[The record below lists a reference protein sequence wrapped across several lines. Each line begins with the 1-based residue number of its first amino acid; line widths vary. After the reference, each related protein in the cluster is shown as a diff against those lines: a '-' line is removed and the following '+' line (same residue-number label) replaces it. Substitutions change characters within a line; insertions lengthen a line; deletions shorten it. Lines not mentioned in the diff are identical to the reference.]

1 MIKFWENWFMDN
13 LNSAKEILKAIGM
26 PEKQQNDISAY
37 TLLALAYIRQSTDW
51 SQSTNEWIRIH
62 DIIRFININYDVQYA
77 ENTRETIRKNV
88 IHQFRDAAIVEDNGK
103 PTNSPHFRYKLTE
116 EFLKLIQCYN
126 SSKWNDSLK
135 DFLST
140 HESLIN
146 IYSSKREL
154 LKKPVMI
161 NGNPFSFSPGNHNK
175 LQKQIIE
182 EFASRFAQGSECL
195 YVGDTAKKD
204 LFINTEKLEKLGFSI
219 STHDK
224 MPDVVFYCEDKNWIY
239 FIEAVTSTGPM
250 NYKRITEINK
260 LTENVDA
267 GKIFITAF
275 LDFRTFKKFAVDLAW
290 DTEVWIADN
299 PDHLIHFN
307 GDRFLGPR

>member
-1 MIKFWENWFMDN
+1 MDN
-13 LNSAKEILKAIGM
+13 LDSAKEILKAIEM
-26 PEKQQNDISAY
+26 PERQQNDTSAY
-37 TLLALAYIRQSTDW
+37 TLLALANIHQGTEW
-51 SQSTNEWIRIH
+51 SQSTNNWIRIH

-77 ENTRETIRKNV
+77 ENTRENIRKNV
-88 IHQFRDAAIVEDNGK
+88 IHQFRDAAIVEDNSK
-103 PTNSPHFRYKLTE
+103 STNSPNYRYKLTD
-116 EFLKLIQCYN
+116 EFLKLIQTYD
-126 SSKWNDSLK
+126 SPEWDDSLNE
-135 DFLST
+135 FLSE
-140 HESLIN
+140 HESLID

-154 LKKPVMI
+154 LKRPVMI
-161 NGNPFSFSPGNHNK
+161 NGQEFSFSPGPHNE

-182 EFASRFAQGSECL
+182 EFGSRFAQGSECL

-204 LFINTEKLEKLGFSI
+204 LFINNEKLEELGFAI

-224 MPDVVFYCEDKNWIY
+224 MPDVILYCEDKNWIY

-250 NYKRITEINK
+250 DYKRIGEINQ
-260 LTENVDA
+260 LTENVKA

-275 LDFRTFKKFAVDLAW
+275 LDFRTFKRFAADLAW
-290 DTEVWIADN
+290 DSEVWIADN

>member
-1 MIKFWENWFMDN
+1 MDN
-13 LNSAKEILKAIGM
+13 LDSAKEILKAIEM
-26 PEKQQNDISAY
+26 PERQQNDISAY
-37 TLLALAYIRQSTDW
+37 TLLALANIHEHNKWSESTA
-51 SQSTNEWIRIH
+51 NWIRIH
-62 DIIRFININYDVQYA
+62 DIIRFIYVNYDVQYA
-77 ENTRETIRKNV
+77 ENSRETFRKQV
-88 IHQFRDAAIVEDNGK
+88 IHQFRDAAIIEDNGR
-103 PTNSPHFRYKLTE
+103 PTNSPQYRYKLTD
-116 EFLKLIQCYN
+116 EFLKLIQTYDSPEWDN
-126 SSKWNDSLK
+126 SLNE
-135 DFLST
+135 FLSE

-146 IYSSKREL
+146 IYSSKREF
-154 LKKPVMI
+154 LKRPVMI
-161 NGNPFSFSPGNHNK
+161 NGEKFSFSPGPHNE

-182 EFASRFAQGSECL
+182 EFGSRFAQGSECL

-204 LFINTEKLEKLGFSI
+204 LLINHEKLEELGFAI

-224 MPDVVFYCEDKNWIY
+224 MPDVILYCEDKNWIY

-250 NYKRITEINK
+250 DYKRIGEINQ

-275 LDFRTFKKFAVDLAW
+275 LDFRTFKKFAAELAW
-290 DTEVWIADN
+290 DSEVWIADN

>member
-1 MIKFWENWFMDN
+1 MDN
-13 LNSAKEILKAIGM
+13 LDSAKEILKAIEM
-26 PEKQQNDISAY
+26 PERQQNDISAY
-37 TLLALAYIRQSTDW
+37 TLLALANIRQHNKWSESTA
-51 SQSTNEWIRIH
+51 NWIRIH
-62 DIIRFININYDVQYA
+62 DIIRFIYVNYDVQYA
-77 ENTRETIRKNV
+77 ENSRETFRKQV
-88 IHQFRDAAIVEDNGK
+88 IHQFRDAAIIEDNGK
-103 PTNSPHFRYKLTE
+103 ATNSPLYRYRLTE
-116 EFLKLIQCYN
+116 EFLKLIQTYD
-126 SSKWNDSLK
+126 SPEWEDSLNE
-135 DFLST
+135 FLSE
-140 HESLIN
+140 HESLID

-154 LKKPVMI
+154 LKRPVMI
-161 NGNPFSFSPGNHNK
+161 NGEKFSFSLGPHNE

-182 EFASRFAQGSECL
+182 EFGSRFAQGSECL

-204 LFINTEKLEKLGFSI
+204 LLINHEKLEDLGFAI

-224 MPDVVFYCEDKNWIY
+224 MPDVILYCEDKNWIY

-250 NYKRITEINK
+250 DYKRIGEINQ

-275 LDFRTFKKFAVDLAW
+275 LDFRTFKKFAADLAW
-290 DTEVWIADN
+290 DSEVWIADN

>member
-1 MIKFWENWFMDN
+1 MDN
-13 LNSAKEILKAIGM
+13 LNSAKEILKAIEM

-37 TLLALAYIRQSTDW
+37 TLLALADIRASMDW
-51 SQSTNEWIRIH
+51 SLATDNWIRIH
-62 DIIRFININYDVQYA
+62 DIIKFIDINYDVQYA
-77 ENTRETIRKNV
+77 ENSRETFRKQV
-88 IHQFRDAAIVEDNGK
+88 IHQFRDAAIIEDNSK
-103 PTNSPHFRYKLTE
+103 PTNSPNFRYKLTE
-116 EFLKLIQCYN
+116 EFLNLIKTYDTPQWDN
-126 SSKWNDSLK
+126 SLSE
-135 DFLST
+135 FLST
-140 HESLIN
+140 HESLISK
-146 IYSSKREL
+146 YSSKREL

-161 NGNPFSFSPGNHNK
+161 NGKPFTFSPGNHNE

-182 EFASRFAQGSECL
+182 EFAPRFAQNSECL

-204 LFINTEKLEKLGFSI
+204 LFINNEKLEELGFLI

-224 MPDVVFYCEDKNWIY
+224 MPDVILYCEDKNWLY

-250 NYKRITEINK
+250 DYKRIHEINK

-275 LDFRTFKKFAVDLAW
+275 LDLRTFKRFVTELAW
-290 DTEVWIADN
+290 DSEVWIADN
-299 PDHLIHFN
+299 PNHLIHFN

>member
-1 MIKFWENWFMDN
+1 MDN
-13 LNSAKEILKAIGM
+13 LDCAKEILKEIEM
-26 PEKQQNDISAY
+26 PEKQQNDISAF
-37 TLLALAYIRQSTDW
+37 TLLALADIRKHSNW
-51 SQSTNEWIRIH
+51 SQATNEWIRIH
-62 DIIRFININYDVQYA
+62 DIIRFIDINYDVQYA

-103 PTNSPHFRYKLTE
+103 PTNSPHFRYKLST
-116 EFLKLIQCYN
+116 EFLDLIKTFN
-126 SSKWNDSLK
+126 SPQWEISLNE
-135 DFLST
+135 FLSS
-140 HESLIN
+140 HESLKSK
-146 IYSSKREL
+146 YSSKREM
-154 LKKPVMI
+154 LKKPVLI
-161 NGNPFSFSPGNHNK
+161 NGKPFTFSPGKHNE
-175 LQKQIIE
+175 LQKHIIE
-182 EFASRFAQGSECL
+182 EFASRFAQESECL

-204 LFINTEKLEKLGFSI
+204 LLINNEKLKELGFAI

-224 MPDVVFYCEDKNWIY
+224 MPDVILYCEDKNWIY

-250 NYKRITEINK
+250 DYKRIGEINK

-275 LDFRTFKKFAVDLAW
+275 LNFKTFKRFAADLAW
-290 DTEVWIADN
+290 DSEVWIAEN

>member
-1 MIKFWENWFMDN
+1 MNN
-13 LNSAKEILKAIGM
+13 LDSAKEILKAIGM

-37 TLLALAYIRQSTDW
+37 TLLSLAHLREHHTW
-51 SQSTNEWIRIH
+51 SQATNEWIRIH
-62 DIIRFININYDVQYA
+62 DIIRFININYDTEYA

-88 IHQFRDAAIVEDNGK
+88 IHQFRDAAIVEDNSK
-103 PTNSPHFRYKLTE
+103 PTNSPNYRYKLTE
-116 EFLKLIQCYN
+116 EFLKLIQSYD
-126 SSKWNDSLK
+126 SSKWNESLNE
-135 DFLST
+135 FLAT

-154 LKKPVMI
+154 LKKPVLI
-161 NGNPFSFSPGNHNK
+161 NGKPFTFSPGKHNE

-182 EFASRFAQGSECL
+182 EFAPRFAQECECL

-204 LFINTEKLEKLGFSI
+204 LFINNEKLEKLGFTI

-224 MPDVVFYCEDKNWIY
+224 MPDVILYCEEKNWIY

-250 NYKRITEINK
+250 NYKRINEIK
-260 LTENVDA
+260 QLTENVDA

-275 LDFRTFKKFAVDLAW
+275 LDIITFKKFASDLAW
-290 DTEVWIADN
+290 DSEVWIADTPN
-299 PDHLIHFN
+299 HLIHFN

>member
-1 MIKFWENWFMDN
+1 MDN
-13 LNSAKEILKAIGM
+13 LDSAKEILKAIEM
-26 PEKQQNDISAY
+26 PERQQNDISAY
-37 TLLALAYIRQSTDW
+37 TLLALANIREHNKWSESTAK
-51 SQSTNEWIRIH
+51 WIRIH
-62 DIIRFININYDVQYA
+62 DIIRFIYVNYDVQYA
-77 ENTRETIRKNV
+77 ENSRETFRKQV
-88 IHQFRDAAIVEDNGK
+88 IHQFRDAAIIEDNGR
-103 PTNSPHFRYKLTE
+103 PTNSPQYRYKLTD
-116 EFLKLIQCYN
+116 EFLKLIQTYDSPEWDN
-126 SSKWNDSLK
+126 SLNE
-135 DFLST
+135 FLSE

-146 IYSSKREL
+146 IYSSKREF
-154 LKKPVMI
+154 LKRPVMI
-161 NGNPFSFSPGNHNK
+161 NGEEFSFSPGPHNE

-182 EFASRFAQGSECL
+182 EFGSRFAQGSECL

-204 LFINTEKLEKLGFSI
+204 LLINHEKLEELGFVI

-224 MPDVVFYCEDKNWIY
+224 MPDVILYCEDKNWIY

-250 NYKRITEINK
+250 DYKRIGEINQ

-275 LDFRTFKKFAVDLAW
+275 LDFRTFKKFAAELAW
-290 DTEVWIADN
+290 DSEVWIADN

>member
-1 MIKFWENWFMDN
+1 MDN
-13 LNSAKEILKAIGM
+13 LDSAKEILKAIEM
-26 PEKQQNDISAY
+26 PERQQNDTSAY
-37 TLLALAYIRQSTDW
+37 TLLALANIHQGTEW
-51 SQSTNEWIRIH
+51 SQSTNNWIRIH

-77 ENTRETIRKNV
+77 ENTRENIRKNV
-88 IHQFRDAAIVEDNGK
+88 IHQFRDAAIVEDNSK
-103 PTNSPHFRYKLTE
+103 STNSPNYRYKLTD
-116 EFLKLIQCYN
+116 EFLKLIQTYD
-126 SSKWNDSLK
+126 SPEWDDSLNE
-135 DFLST
+135 FLSE
-140 HESLIN
+140 HESLID

-154 LKKPVMI
+154 LKRPVMI
-161 NGNPFSFSPGNHNK
+161 NGQEFSFSPSPHNE

-182 EFASRFAQGSECL
+182 EFCSRFAQGSECL

-204 LFINTEKLEKLGFSI
+204 LLINHEKLEELGFAI

-224 MPDVVFYCEDKNWIY
+224 MPDVILYCEDKNWIY

-250 NYKRITEINK
+250 DYKRIGEINQ
-260 LTENVDA
+260 LTENVKA

-275 LDFRTFKKFAVDLAW
+275 LDFRTFKRFAADLAW
-290 DTEVWIADN
+290 DSEVWIADN